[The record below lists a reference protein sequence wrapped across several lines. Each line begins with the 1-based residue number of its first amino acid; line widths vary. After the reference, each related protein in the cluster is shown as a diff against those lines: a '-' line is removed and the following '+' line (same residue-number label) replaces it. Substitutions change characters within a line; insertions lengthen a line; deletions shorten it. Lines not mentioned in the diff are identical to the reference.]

1 MEYPPPLIEPFFV
14 IAQILAMFLF
24 SVQYAIIHYV
34 FCKFMDLLTIII
46 SIVILIMSVVMH
58 EISHGYAAEFL
69 GDPTPRLQG
78 RLTVNPIKHLDLFGS
93 IIIPVFTSLMGFTF
107 GWAKPV
113 QWNPYNVK
121 NKRWGELIISL
132 AGPLANILIALIFG
146 MIIRF
151 FGNSLSEAF
160 ILISSY
166 IVMINIVLAVFNLIP
181 IPPLDGSKV
190 LFSLLPPNLYKI
202 REGFER
208 YSIFL
213 ILILIIF
220 LWQFLEPIVPFLF
233 RLIVGV

>member
-1 MEYPPPLIEPFFV
+1 
-14 IAQILAMFLF
+14 
-24 SVQYAIIHYV
+24 
-34 FCKFMDLLTIII
+34 MDLLTIII
-46 SIVILIMSVVMH
+46 SIAILIMSVVMH
-58 EISHGYAAEFL
+58 ELSHGYAADIL

-78 RLTVNPIKHLDLFGS
+78 RLTINPLKHLDLFGS
-93 IIIPVFTSLMGFTF
+93 LIVPIMTSLIGFTF

-132 AGPLANILIALIFG
+132 AGPFANILIALIFG
-146 MIIRF
+146 FIIRF
-151 FGNSLSEAF
+151 FGNTLSEAF

-213 ILILIIF
+213 ILILIFF
-220 LWQFLEPIVPFLF
+220 LWQFIYPIIPFIF
-233 RLIVGV
+233 KLIVGL